1 MKQSESAAPEKAPY
15 RAGCSEREAMVPPQG
30 RPCSVIKIVK
40 AWDRRLP
47 NPGTRFH
54 TAGDPAGEIL
64 WRS

>member
-1 MKQSESAAPEKAPY
+1 MKQSESAALLKPHTEPVAPK
-15 RAGCSEREAMVPPQG
+15 ERQCCLHKVG
-30 RPCSVIKIVK
+30 PCSVIKIVK